1 MQADTVPGARA
12 RLDSL
17 EVLLGHAR
25 ADLAV
30 TNGRIVDVYK
40 GEVRP
45 GGVAIKSGRIVKVGD
60 ISDCIGES
68 TDTLDARNRFVT
80 PGLIETHAHGYHSN
94 LNMTEYARICLRRGT
109 TSVPEAFY
117 GVGQIRG
124 LEAVRVFMNEL
135 RRTPINILFQ
145 IPVLA
150 YLQNVEL
157 GLSSTPGALTG
168 PELFEMLDWPE
179 LVGLEEP
186 PWIPFKEQ
194 DPFILRITEEILARG
209 KQFMGHGAGLRDNDL
224 VAYAAMGVTCDHE
237 AVSAEEAVERVQ
249 QGMLVSMRECSVARN
264 QRDVQRAITEY
275 GCDPQYF
282 TFCSDV
288 PDAVTLAT
296 VGHIDENIRI
306 AVEGG
311 IPPVTAVQ
319 MATVNAARYYR
330 LEHELG
336 SLTPGRRADLL
347 LVGDL
352 GAFDVQTV
360 IAKGRPV
367 IVDGEFVEPLE
378 RPLYPEFLRHTV
390 KLARPVTAADM
401 RVTVPERATH
411 VIVRVIGGETLAS
424 DERHFRLEVTDG
436 SVVSNVGQDVLKL
449 AMFDRYGRSEK
460 GGIGFIQGYH
470 LQRGAIG
477 TSYNPFFN
485 GVMTMG
491 TNDDDM
497 AVAANEVA
505 RLEGGFVAVV
515 DGEVLAT
522 VPLPLCGL
530 LSDQAADTVVPQM
543 EALYQTVADMGC
555 TMAWPFH
562 NLAFAGVAGELPFLK
577 MSDTGPFD
585 VVKRQRL
592 TTLVETE

>member
-1 MQADTVPGARA
+1 MVAANVSEGRS
-12 RLDSL
+12 RLDVM
-17 EVLLGHAR
+17 EVLLGHAK

-30 TNGRIVDVYK
+30 TNGRVVDVFH
-40 GEVRP
+40 GEILP

-60 ISDCIGES
+60 ISDCIGPATEI
-68 TDTLDARNRFVT
+68 LDARNRFVT

-124 LEAVRVFMNEL
+124 LEAVRFFMNEL

-157 GLSSTPGALTG
+157 GLPSTPGALTG

-179 LVGLEEP
+179 CVGLEEP
-186 PWIPFKEQ
+186 PWIPFREQ
-194 DPFILRITEEILARG
+194 DPFIIRITEEILSRG
-209 KQFMGHGAGLRDNDL
+209 KQFMGHGAGLKDNDL

-237 AVSAEEAVERVQ
+237 AVTAEEAVERVRL
-249 QGMLVSMRECSVARN
+249 GMLVSMRECSVARN
-264 QRDVQRAITEY
+264 QKDVQRAITEF
-275 GCDPQYF
+275 GCDPQFF

-311 IPPVTAVQ
+311 IPPITAVQ
-319 MATVNAARYYR
+319 MATINAARYYR
-330 LEHELG
+330 IEHELG
-336 SLTPGRRADLL
+336 SLTPGRQADLL

-360 IAKGRPV
+360 VAKGRPV
-367 IVDGEFVEPLE
+367 IVDGDFVVPME
-378 RPLYPEFLRHTV
+378 RPLFPEFLRHTV

-401 RVTVPERATH
+401 RVAVPEGATH
-411 VIVRVIGGETLAS
+411 VAVRVIGGETLAS

-436 SVVSNVGQDVLKL
+436 SVVSDLDQDVLKL

-460 GGIGFIQGYH
+460 GGIGFIQGYR
-470 LQRGAIG
+470 LKRGAIA

-485 GVMTMG
+485 GVLAMG
-491 TNDDDM
+491 TNDNDM

-530 LSDQAADTVVPQM
+530 LSDQPADVVVPQM

-555 TMAWPFH
+555 KIAWPFH

-592 TTLVETE
+592 TTIVESG